1 MVLRPLCSEDAAVA
15 FRIVDLTLSDD
26 VFLSTLEGKNLESKE
41 VFLVESSAVGENTPL
56 TSVDGARDEME
67 EKSHCG
73 IATPSPLAP

>member
-1 MVLRPLCSEDAAVA
+1 M
-15 FRIVDLTLSDD
+15 
-26 VFLSTLEGKNLESKE
+26 LEGVNLESKE

-56 TSVDGARDEME
+56 TSVDGARDDME